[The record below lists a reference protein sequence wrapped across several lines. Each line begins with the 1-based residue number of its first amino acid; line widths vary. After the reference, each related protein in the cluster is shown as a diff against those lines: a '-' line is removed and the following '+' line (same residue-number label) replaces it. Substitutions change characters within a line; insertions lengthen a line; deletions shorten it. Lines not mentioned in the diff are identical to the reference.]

1 MRMNRKRIL
10 LYIMFFIPVLLGF
23 FLKNTSA
30 VSCIKVLQPE
40 YTKGFAIEYYQ
51 GGIKRVRDHDGRM
64 IWLVPRGQKIPPE
77 LSRGPLIRIP
87 LQRALFAAVNQ
98 VCLLRP
104 FGDEGVWASVIGV
117 ATPRDQWFIPP
128 IKSGLANG
136 SITYIGDAYS
146 PDYEKICLLKPEAAF
161 IYTGGSGLTD
171 MAVKLEELNIPY
183 VVENSHLETDPLGRM
198 EWVKF
203 YAAFYN
209 REDLAIRYFD
219 TAIRRIEDLK
229 RRIPKGG
236 HPKVAWGVIYN
247 GKVYIP
253 GGRSFVVR
261 MIEMAGGEFVL
272 KTLSAK
278 EGSIGITL
286 EDFFLYSKGAD
297 VMIYAS
303 FPQYVPSIS
312 AITRMAPV
320 LAGVKPVQTEKVWA
334 LQPWYNQQQ
343 DRTDQVL
350 ADLAAI
356 FYPEEFSG
364 YEVKNFQQLPV
375 N

>member
-1 MRMNRKRIL
+1 MNRKKISL
-10 LYIMFFIPVLLGF
+10 SVMFFIPVFLGL

-30 VSCIKVLQPE
+30 APCIKVLQPV
-40 YTKGFAIEYYQ
+40 YTKGFSIEYYQ

-64 IWLVPRGQKIPPE
+64 VWLVPRGQKIPPE
-77 LSRGPLIRIP
+77 LSGQPLIRIP
-87 LQRALFAAVNQ
+87 LKRALFAAVNQ

-104 FGDEGVWASVIGV
+104 FSDEGVWASVIGV

-136 SITYIGDAYS
+136 SIAYIGDAYS
-146 PDYEKICLLKPEAAF
+146 PDYEKICLIQPEAAF

-171 MAVKLEELNIPY
+171 MAVKLEELKIPY
-183 VVENSHLETDPLGRM
+183 LVENSHLETDPLGRM

-219 TAIRRIEDLK
+219 IAINRIEDLK
-229 RRIPKGG
+229 RRIPKGNR
-236 HPKVAWGVIYN
+236 PKVAWGVIYN

-253 GGRSFVVR
+253 GGRSFVAR
-261 MIEMAGGEFVL
+261 MIEMAGGEFVF

-278 EGSIGITL
+278 EGSVGITL
-286 EDFFLYSKGAD
+286 EDFFIYSKAAD

-303 FPQYVPSIS
+303 FPQYVPSINV
-312 AITRMAPV
+312 ITRMAPV
-320 LAGVKPVQTEKVWA
+320 LTGVKPVQTKKVWA

-356 FYPEEFSG
+356 FYPEEFPG
-364 YEVKNFQQLPV
+364 YEVKNFQRLPV